1 MPEVDG
7 KWISWEEREQLTLK
21 MIKRHIKNLQDGL
34 ITFDEAKDKI
44 FDTVWCGKYYLLSE

>member
-7 KWISWEEREQLTLK
+7 KWITFEEREKLTIK
-21 MIKRHIKNLQDGL
+21 MIKHHIKNLQDGL

-44 FDTVWCGKYYLLSE
+44 FDTVWAGKYYLLSE